1 VSRLTIL
8 YSSEH
13 HASIWPAVGPDGRA
27 VGGLERRA
35 TLARRERRRGGAV
48 LLLDSGDVLYGGTA
62 SAAFGGLADIAGM
75 NAAGYDAMGAGNHDF
90 DLGCAYLRDI
100 AARARFPI
108 LSSNVRAADGPVLP
122 ESALLDTPAGSVLVT
137 SVVSA
142 DVFSKFNPA
151 TRGEFRW
158 LEPVPELE
166 RLVGRRVG
174 RAGRAGRVGHAGRA
188 GGAARGGRGPDV
200 VVVITHQTTADDLRL
215 AAAFP
220 AADVIVGGHVNG
232 FRGLLPPG
240 AALLPPGA
248 AVPVAEYEG
257 PGPVVVKATR
267 QGRHLGRLELEVLPG
282 RAVRARAVLCEVG
295 SAIPPDPAVAAALAS
310 YRERLDRHLADL
322 PYLDGNLVRTRRG
335 RAEVAR
341 LVAAALRWR
350 LGCDVALQLVGGVF
364 SGHLGGV
371 TRYRDV
377 IDVLPYRGRTVRL
390 RLGREEI
397 AACLEHG
404 LRQAEQLAGT
414 LVQAAGVAVAVDPR
428 RPPGERV
435 VSMEFESPCGA
446 DGRWSVAAQEYL
458 ARGGAG
464 FNLGGP
470 VEDGGVTPID
480 CLAAYLELG
489 PAVPAPPLAYVS
501 DPPPA
506 PWTAG
511 ERQQEFVDGRTVM

>member
-1 VSRLTIL
+1 MSRLTIL

-62 SAAFGGLADIAGM
+62 SAAFGGLADIVGM

-100 AARARFPI
+100 AARASFPI

-122 ESALLDTPAGSVLVT
+122 ESALLDTPAGLVLVASVL
-137 SVVSA
+137 SA

-158 LEPVPELE
+158 LEPVPALE
-166 RLVGRRVG
+166 RLVGRR
-174 RAGRAGRVGHAGRA
+174 AGRAGRGRRTVGEGR
-188 GGAARGGRGPDV
+188 GARGARGPDV

-232 FRGLLPPG
+232 FRGLLAPG
-240 AALLPPGA
+240 AALLAPGA
-248 AVPVAEYEG
+248 AAPVAEYEG

-267 QGRHLGRLELEVLPG
+267 QGRHLGHLELEVLPG
-282 RAVRARAVLCEVG
+282 RAVRARAALHEVG
-295 SAIPPDPAVAAALAS
+295 WAIPPDPEVAAALAP
-310 YRERLDRHLADL
+310 YRERLDRRLADL

-428 RPPGERV
+428 RLPGERV

-446 DGRWSVAAQEYL
+446 DGRWSVATQEYL

-464 FNLGGP
+464 FRLDGP

-489 PAVPAPPLAYVS
+489 PAVPAPPLVYVS

-506 PWTAG
+506 PWAAG
-511 ERQQEFVDGRTVM
+511 ERQPEFVDGQTVM